1 MTADPLEEFESEEQG
16 PAPARPE
23 PPQPPALEA
32 ARPSPSEPLSG
43 SVEAVSS
50 SAVEEMAAEARPAAE
65 PAAPGE
71 TGLEPIDTEVGQ
83 ALAELASTIQPEPI
97 AQAVVLVK
105 PRGRFW
111 RRGSPRVAVATV
123 SWRRRLL
130 GFGAAFVVGALLAF
144 FLVSAAALLFSGSY
158 ANRVLPG
165 VHAGSVDLS
174 GLTRDQAIA
183 RLESRFSYLGQ
194 GEVTLTTPLGTAT
207 ITYQQAGRAPDV
219 EAMADAAMA
228 IGHTGGAIADAAT
241 LAHAAVFGEGI
252 PVVIRLDPTG
262 LATRIRQL
270 VGTSTIEPR
279 DAQAMV
285 YGSTFAIVPAANG
298 FGIDEKAIEA
308 TIIDRLTDANAPA
321 DLRVGGTFVT
331 LTPQVSQAEAKA
343 AVAQA
348 GKMIA
353 GVNLTWSVEPASAPA
368 SWKPATWTISAAQI
382 RDWLI
387 FGTRPDGTYAPE
399 LNAAPLEA
407 YLQSVTS
414 QDRIAPVEPNVTWD
428 SSGKPVALVGG
439 KDGLGVDVAATAA
452 AVSAYLDSVAAGGS
466 VEPSLEIVTGPVSP
480 QIASI
485 ESVAGMVDIGSH
497 TTVFYPDISNG
508 YGKNIRQPAINL
520 NGQVVGPGQHFSFLT
535 AVGPIDP
542 AHGFTLG
549 GVILD
554 GKSDHTGAIGGGI
567 CSAST
572 TMFNAAANAGLQ
584 IDERHA
590 HFYYINR
597 YPVGRDATVYSNG
610 VTTYDLRWT
619 NDTPY
624 PIVIR
629 AWATYGSTSRITVQ
643 LWSWPTGRTVTWT
656 GGKMADV
663 IPAVNNPPEYVT
675 SLAPGVKAQAEYAD
689 PGFKTS
695 VTRIVTDASG
705 KIIHDDTW
713 FSSYAMVR
721 GQELI
726 GRSTSSTPKP
736 TPAPSVPSPTPGV
749 IPAPSATAN
758 SRRRRVA

>member
-1 MTADPLEEFESEEQG
+1 MVSSPAVAGTA
-16 PAPARPE
+16 PE
-23 PPQPPALEA
+23 PLPALE
-32 ARPSPSEPLSG
+32 
-43 SVEAVSS
+43 
-50 SAVEEMAAEARPAAE
+50 PAAAGE
-65 PAAPGE
+65 PGF
-71 TGLEPIDTEVGQ
+71 EPIDAEVGQ
-83 ALAELASTIQPEPI
+83 ALAELAGTLQSEPLSET
-97 AQAVVLVK
+97 VVPAE
-105 PRGRFW
+105 PRRRFW
-111 RRGSPRVAVATV
+111 YRRHPLPAAARV
-123 SWRRRLL
+123 SRKRRLL
-130 GFGAAFVVGALLAF
+130 GFGTAFVVGALLGF
-144 FLVSAAALLFSGSY
+144 FLVSAAALVLSASY
-158 ANRVLPG
+158 ANRILPG

-183 RLESRFSYLGQ
+183 RLESGFAYLDQ
-194 GEVTLTTPLGTAT
+194 GEVTLTTPVGKAT
-207 ITYQQAGRAPDV
+207 ITYQQAGREPDV

-228 IGHTGGAIADAAT
+228 IGHTDGALADAAT
-241 LAHAAVFGEGI
+241 LVHAAAYGQEI
-252 PVVIRLDPTG
+252 PVVIRLDPTA
-262 LATRIRQL
+262 LAERIRPL

-298 FGIDEKAIEA
+298 YGIDEKAIEA
-308 TIIDRLTDANAPA
+308 TIIDRLTDAGAPA
-321 DLRVGGTFVT
+321 DVQVGGMFVT
-331 LTPQVSQAEAKA
+331 LAPEITQADARA
-343 AVAQA
+343 AVAKA
-348 GKMIA
+348 EKMIV
-353 GVNLTWSVEPASAPA
+353 GVDLTWSVAPASAPA

-387 FGTRPDGTYAPE
+387 FGTEPDGTYAPE
-399 LNAAPLEA
+399 VDSAPLEA

-414 QDRIAPVEPNVTWD
+414 QDRIAPVEPDVTWD
-428 SSGKPVALVGG
+428 ASGKPVALVGG
-439 KDGLGVDVAATAA
+439 KAGLGVDVAGTAA

-466 VEPSLEIVTGPVSP
+466 VQPSLEIVTGPVSP
-480 QIASI
+480 QIASV

-508 YGKNIRQPAINL
+508 NGKNIRQPAINL
-520 NGQVVGPGQHFSFLT
+520 NGQVIGPGQHFSFLT

-572 TMFNAAANAGLQ
+572 TMFDAAANAGLQ

-597 YPVGRDATVYSNG
+597 YPIGRDATVYSNG

-629 AWATYGSTSRITVQ
+629 AWATYGSTSRITIQ

-663 IPAVNNPPEYVT
+663 IPATNNPPLYAT
-675 SLAPGVKAQAEYAD
+675 TLPPGVKAQAEYAD

-721 GQELI
+721 GQQLI
-726 GRSTSSTPKP
+726 GRSTSPTPKP
-736 TPAPSVPSPTPGV
+736 TPAPSVPSPAPGV
-749 IPAPSATAN
+749 ITAPSATLS
-758 SRRRRVA
+758 SRPRRVA